1 MSRVDAYYIL
11 HKTQFVVL
19 LELNGTKFITIGSNR
34 FEYNRDIKS
43 SGV

>member
-11 HKTQFVVL
+11 HKIQFVVL
-19 LELNGTKFITIGSNR
+19 LELNGTKFIAIGSNR
-34 FEYNRDIKS
+34 LEYNRDIKS